1 MKLPIIALTA
11 HAMKGFEKEILEAG
25 CTGYVTKP
33 IDIDV
38 LLGALAEKLGGRR
51 VQGAPVAPA
60 RPAPA
65 PQPVFAAS
73 LDDAP
78 GADGPP
84 VVSRLATHPKL
95 RPAIRRFTGRLDE
108 QLIAMDGARN
118 AGDFKELANLAHW
131 LKGAGG
137 TVGYDDFTAPA
148 RNLETFAKAG
158 DGPGADAALRE
169 IRGLALR
176 LVAPEEDDAQVAA

>member
-1 MKLPIIALTA
+1 
-11 HAMKGFEKEILEAG
+11 
-25 CTGYVTKP
+25 
-33 IDIDV
+33 
-38 LLGALAEKLGGRR
+38 
-51 VQGAPVAPA
+51 
-60 RPAPA
+60 
-65 PQPVFAAS
+65 
-73 LDDAP
+73 
-78 GADGPP
+78 

>member
-1 MKLPIIALTA
+1 M
-11 HAMKGFEKEILEAG
+11 
-25 CTGYVTKP
+25 
-33 IDIDV
+33 
-38 LLGALAEKLGGRR
+38 
-51 VQGAPVAPA
+51 
-60 RPAPA
+60 
-65 PQPVFAAS
+65 
-73 LDDAP
+73 DA
-78 GADGPP
+78 
-84 VVSRLATHPKL
+84 
-95 RPAIRRFTGRLDE
+95 
-108 QLIAMDGARN
+108 ARN

-158 DGPGADAALRE
+158 DGQGADAALRE